1 MDINERWVTVAE
13 AAEALGKSERTI
25 RRWLADGKV
34 AGDRTGPA
42 ILVDI
47 AGHMPPADVPKP
59 EGDTTTP
66 DVAGEV
72 AALQAEIERL
82 REALDTCQ
90 AERDR
95 LWQSLDNAQA
105 IALALTGERRL
116 LTERVG
122 ERPRRRFRWPWA
134 RREG

>member
-1 MDINERWVTVAE
+1 MDTTETRWVTVAV

-25 RRWLADGKV
+25 RRWVASGKLPT
-34 AGDRTGPA
+34 DRTTPA

-47 AGHMPPADVPKP
+47 AGHMPPRGVPKP
-59 EGDTTTP
+59 EGDTTMP

-72 AALQAEIERL
+72 AALRAEIERL

-105 IALALTGERRL
+105 IALALIGEQRL
-116 LTERVG
+116 LTERASG
-122 ERPRRRFRWPWA
+122 PRRWRWPWQS
-134 RREG
+134 REG

>member
-1 MDINERWVTVAE
+1 MDTNGGQWVTVAF
-13 AAEALGKSERTI
+13 AAETLSKSERTI
-25 RRWLADGKV
+25 RRWVADGKIPT
-34 AGDRTGPA
+34 DRTTPA

-82 REALDTCQ
+82 REALETCQ

-105 IALALTGERRL
+105 IALALTPKQNLLTEGERRRPWWRRVFDR
-116 LTERVG
+116 ER
-122 ERPRRRFRWPWA
+122 
-134 RREG
+134 